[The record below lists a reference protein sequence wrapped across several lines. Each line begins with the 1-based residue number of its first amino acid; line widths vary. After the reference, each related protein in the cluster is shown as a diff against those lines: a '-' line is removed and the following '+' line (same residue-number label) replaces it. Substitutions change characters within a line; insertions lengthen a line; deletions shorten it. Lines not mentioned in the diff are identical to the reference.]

1 MKLQRQKLN
10 KTIEWESF
18 SSSFFISCCY
28 LLLLLVLALL
38 QLHLNS
44 HWFTHSIASHRIA
57 GVRFGSHRIASHL
70 ISFALQRF
78 VSLLRFALEARA
90 GNGFSLIE
98 SKCCSDRMEMW
109 GARWGQHEFA
119 GVCQATLRMCNISNS
134 FGNACQNRSVLKNG
148 AR

>member
-28 LLLLLVLALL
+28 LLLIVVLALALL

-109 GARWGQHEFA
+109 RGLGGGSTSCW
-119 GVCQATLRMCNISNS
+119 CLS
-134 FGNACQNRSVLKNG
+134 GNAAYVQYFKQLWKCMSESQR
-148 AR
+148 A